1 MVTLEDRI
9 SKAVELRAAGYNCAQ
24 CVAMVFDPA
33 LEAMTAGLGTG
44 IGATGNICGAANAMA
59 IVCSAKTYGGPGDK
73 KNLYGRV
80 SGLIN
85 AFTAKNNGQINCSQ
99 LRQPGR
105 KPCIELIKDAITILH
120 EEDI

>member
-1 MVTLEDRI
+1 MVTLEEKI
-9 SKAVELRAAGYNCAQ
+9 CKAQELRTAGYNCAQ

-33 LEAMTAGLGTG
+33 LEAATSGLGTG

-59 IVCSAKTYGGPGDK
+59 IICSAKTYISPADK
-73 KNLYGRV
+73 KNLYARV

-85 AFTAKNNGQINCSQ
+85 VFASHNCGQLNCSE

-120 EEDI
+120 EANY

>member
-1 MVTLEDRI
+1 MVTLEERI
-9 SKAVELRAAGYNCAQ
+9 SKAIKLRAAGYNCAQ

-33 LEAMTAGLGTG
+33 LEAMTSGLGTG

-59 IVCSAKTYGGPGDK
+59 IVCSARTYNGPADK
-73 KNLYGRV
+73 KNLYARV

-85 AFTAKNNGQINCSQ
+85 AFTAENNGQINCSQ

-105 KPCIELIKDAITILH
+105 KPCIELIKDAIMILH
-120 EEDI
+120 EANI